1 MRSQQFVRKIT
12 MLTSNFRN
20 VFYERDYSNLCEGLL
35 WLVKIKQMTVLQKET
50 LVKLTTRKGRMFLL

>member
-1 MRSQQFVRKIT
+1 MGSQQFLRKIA

-35 WLVKIKQMTVLQKET
+35 RLVNIKHMTVNA
-50 LVKLTTRKGRMFLL
+50 